1 MYELD
6 ETMLALL
13 RQLLAATRADAD
25 RTVPTEEVIRLS
37 QRLHVPGKLVIDLT
51 GTEQL
56 GHPLMVLQLG
66 RRRPAWLSS
75 LTRRESEVAELV
87 AAGLGNKQ
95 IAYRLGI
102 SLPTVK
108 DHVHRIL
115 EKTGLPGRSAVAAA
129 LTNGEA

>member
-6 ETMLALL
+6 ETTLALL
-13 RQLLAATRADAD
+13 RQLLTAARADAD
-25 RTVPTEEVIRLS
+25 RTVPTEEVIRLTE
-37 QRLHVPGKLVIDLT
+37 RLHLPGKLVIDLI
-51 GTEQL
+51 GAEQL

-66 RRRPAWLSS
+66 RRRPARLSS
-75 LTRRESEVAELV
+75 LTQRESEVAELV

-102 SLPTVK
+102 TLPTVK

-129 LTNGEA
+129 L